1 MDKRLTQ
8 LVEKLRAAHGERLV
22 SVVLYGSAATGE
34 HHPKFS
40 DFNVLCVLTEITPR
54 ELGASENIFR
64 WWREQGSPAPL
75 LLTETEV
82 ATSADC
88 FAIEFN
94 DIKRQHV
101 LLYGKDVVSALVV
114 GDCFYRAQVEHDL
127 RAKLLRLRQKAAGM
141 LSDAGLLRRLLL
153 DSLSTFCVLFRH
165 ALILHGD
172 QTPLRKREIIQRAA
186 ERFGFDPLPFERLL
200 DVREERLKP
209 READAAALLTSYL
222 QGISAAID
230 AVDRLEK

>member
-8 LVEKLRAAHGERLV
+8 LVEKLRAAYGERLV
-22 SVVLYGSAATGE
+22 SAILYGSAATGE

-40 DFNVLCVLTEITPR
+40 DFNVLCVLAEITPR
-54 ELGASENIFR
+54 ELGSSENIFR
-64 WWREQGSPAPL
+64 WWRDQGNPAPL
-75 LLTETEV
+75 LLTEHEV
-82 ATSADC
+82 LTSTDC

-101 LLYGKDVVSALVV
+101 LLYGKDVVSDLEV
-114 GDCFYRAQVEHDL
+114 DNCFYRAQVEHDL
-127 RAKLLRLRQKAAGM
+127 RAKLLRLRQKASGM

-165 ALILHGD
+165 ALILHGE
-172 QTPLRKREIIQRAA
+172 TAPLRKREIIQRAA
-186 ERFGFDPLPFERLL
+186 ERFGFDPLPFEKLL

-209 READAAALLTSYL
+209 RDADAAALLAPYL
-222 QGISAAID
+222 QGISATID